1 MEYIEDLSWS
11 NIVKLIQGEE
21 SIAGDILNTCANEL
35 ELVRTSIEKTQSLLN
50 RTKSRENTLLRA
62 SQDIVKHL
70 KRELPLAVKRQ
81 DYIVV
86 VSNDNLSIERN
97 VI

>member
-1 MEYIEDLSWS
+1 MEYIDDLSYS

-21 SIAGDILNTCANEL
+21 SIAGDILNACANEL
-35 ELVRTSIEKTQSLLN
+35 ELVRTSIGKTQSLLD
-50 RTKSRENTLLRA
+50 RTKRRESTLLRA

-81 DYIVV
+81 DYILV